1 MASSPQIP
9 HTPQFYVPTKDDR
22 TFAMLAH
29 VLQLFGAFIAPLVI
43 YVAKRDS
50 PFVRFHALQALIWK
64 IAEMVLIFGVII
76 VFIVA
81 MFSTI
86 AVQGGTGAKE
96 PPLAV
101 FLLFPLIWGGVLLTW
116 IVNIT
121 IAIYFGIKAYDGE
134 WAAYPFIGRL
144 ARKWAGV

>member
-1 MASSPQIP
+1 M
-9 HTPQFYVPTKDDR
+9 PTKDDR

-50 PFVRFHALQALIWK
+50 AFVRFHALQALIWK
-64 IAEMVLIFGVII
+64 IAEMVLIFGVVI
-76 VFIVA
+76 VFMVV
-81 MFSTI
+81 MFSTMAI
-86 AVQGGTGAKE
+86 QGRAGANQ
-96 PPLAV
+96 PPFAV
-101 FLLFPLIWGGVLLTW
+101 FLFFPLIWGGVLLTW

-121 IAIYFGIKAYDGE
+121 IAIYFGIKAYDGQ
-134 WAAYPFIGRL
+134 WSAYPLIGRL

>member
-1 MASSPQIP
+1 MPP
-9 HTPQFYVPTKDDR
+9 VEPTPSKDDR

-29 VLQLFGAFIAPLVI
+29 VLQLFGSFIAPLVI

-64 IAEMVLIFGVII
+64 IAEMVIMFGGMIVFMAVMFGV
-76 VFIVA
+76 
-81 MFSTI
+81 MI
-86 AVQGGTGAKE
+86 AQGNTGSKE
-96 PPLAV
+96 PPIAV
-101 FLLFPLIWGGVLLTW
+101 FVMLPFFWGGILLSW

-121 IAIYFGIKAYDGE
+121 IAVYYGIKSYDGQ
-134 WAAYPFIGRL
+134 WSAYPLIGRL